1 MKSRIVAGNRTKAVV
16 VAIVAIG
23 SVCAGVYTA
32 YEFRRSERGERV
44 LASRPADEPL
54 REHIGDA
61 NLAPA
66 AAERAEA
73 PPAGTSSPTR
83 RADRPRDDQPVDEAA
98 RAANADPP
106 PHLQPEHG
114 GRGEGP
120 ITAAGPATSRQG
132 LNARRPVESPPD
144 AEPGFGSASE
154 QAAST
159 PSAEAPA
166 PAEPARVTTV
176 SVPSGTILGMRVAG
190 RIGSKLSKPGDSFQG
205 VLTNALPYEDG
216 SIPAG
221 SAVHGTV
228 IEASPSGRIKGRALI
243 SLELRE
249 IEFQGSRHSLR
260 TDTVTIEAASTTARD
275 AKGVGIGAGLGAI
288 AGGLLGGKSGAAKGA
303 AVGGA
308 SGGVGVLLTKG
319 REVELDS
326 ENLIYFEL
334 RDELVLEIGGDRP

>member
-1 MKSRIVAGNRTKAVV
+1 
-16 VAIVAIG
+16 
-23 SVCAGVYTA
+23 
-32 YEFRRSERGERV
+32 
-44 LASRPADEPL
+44 
-54 REHIGDA
+54 
-61 NLAPA
+61 
-66 AAERAEA
+66 
-73 PPAGTSSPTR
+73 
-83 RADRPRDDQPVDEAA
+83 
-98 RAANADPP
+98 
-106 PHLQPEHG
+106 
-114 GRGEGP
+114 
-120 ITAAGPATSRQG
+120 
-132 LNARRPVESPPD
+132 
-144 AEPGFGSASE
+144 
-154 QAAST
+154 
-159 PSAEAPA
+159 
-166 PAEPARVTTV
+166 
-176 SVPSGTILGMRVAG
+176 MRVAG

-334 RDELVLEIGGDRP
+334 RDEFVLEIGGDRP